1 MGFWGTVPRG
11 EHQVIVNQLE
21 TSENQK
27 KTWKNRFRINVQRI
41 SQDSSQLEAG
51 AI

>member
-27 KTWKNRFRINVQRI
+27 KLERIGLESMFRGSLRI
-41 SQDSSQLEAG
+41 LHS
-51 AI
+51 